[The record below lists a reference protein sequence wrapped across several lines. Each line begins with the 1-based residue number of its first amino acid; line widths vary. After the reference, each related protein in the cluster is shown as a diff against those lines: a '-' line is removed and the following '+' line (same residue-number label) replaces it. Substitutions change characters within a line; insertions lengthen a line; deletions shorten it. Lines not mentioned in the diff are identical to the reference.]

1 MTWPDHIS
9 VYHKLRSAP
18 TESAESLSLDVL
30 ILSDRHQRAAARCVE
45 DIVVY
50 DYKQGSKIKIPPF
63 MIQKFT
69 DTWRM
74 QEGAKSYS
82 ESKVR
87 DLLDRVTQLERE
99 TWDKEGAVEDMGG
112 GVC

>member
-18 TESAESLSLDVL
+18 TESAESFSLDVL

-45 DIVVY
+45 DIVIY
-50 DYKQGSKIKIPPF
+50 DYKQGSKMQLPPF

-69 DTWRM
+69 DIWKT
-74 QEGAKSYS
+74 QERARSCN

-87 DLLDRVTQLERE
+87 ELLERVTRLERE
-99 TWDKEGAVEDMGG
+99 TWDREGAVEDKGG
-112 GVC
+112 GAY